1 VNVSR
6 RVLVVDDDE
15 DNRLVISDRLA
26 AEGFEVHEA
35 RDAEEGLKLAEA
47 LRPNLILM
55 DLWLPGIDGYEATRR
70 IKAHPA
76 LSRIPVIA
84 VTSYA
89 LKGDDDKAAEA
100 GCDGYLA
107 KPYDPVALI
116 ETIRTYLG

>member
-1 VNVSR
+1 MNVSR

-15 DNRLVISDRLA
+15 DNRLVLSDRLA

-35 RDAEEGLKLAEA
+35 RDAEEGLKLAET
-47 LRPNLILM
+47 LRPDLILM

-70 IKAHPA
+70 IKAHRDLA
-76 LSRIPVIA
+76 RIPVIA

-116 ETIRTYLG
+116 ETIRRYLG